1 MKFYSIGFQT
11 HKFVIEWIYVIQRKG
26 VLDTES
32 GQVKVM
38 RRRFLAAAL
47 GMSMAVAMTPAA
59 AFAEETSTEEATEV
73 VSEVASEEDTD
84 AEEESS
90 EAETKAFD
98 YSEGYDEKGFF
109 EGVKA
114 LDYVTLLDYS
124 HMELSDEIIPS
135 DEAVQSQ
142 IDKTLS
148 SYTKTNQIT
157 DENRLIED
165 GDTVNIDY
173 VGSVDGVE
181 FEGGSTDGKGATVT
195 IGVTSFIDG
204 FLDQLIGH
212 APGENFDINVTFPDP
227 YTNNTDL
234 SGKDAVFNITI
245 NYIEEKITPEFD
257 DDFIAEN
264 LPDYESAEAYRQS
277 VYDNLYKQN
286 MYNALFQYV
295 VENSEI
301 KDVPEEVVDTVYNE
315 RYQYYT
321 SIASMY
327 GVGIDAFLSAN
338 GLDEDSF
345 RDMCKTYA
353 GNYLV
358 LQAVMETEGWE
369 MTADIAK
376 ESLNFTDEDYEKA
389 VGVYGEPYVM
399 FAASTDYVLGKLSEN
414 VTLVEM
420 EEESSEEV
428 SEEASSEVSSEEVSS
443 EEVSTEEAS
452 SEAE

>member
-1 MKFYSIGFQT
+1 
-11 HKFVIEWIYVIQRKG
+11 
-26 VLDTES
+26 
-32 GQVKVM
+32 M

-47 GMSMAVAMTPAA
+47 GISMAVAMTPAA

-73 VSEVASEEDTD
+73 VSEVASEDETG

-157 DENRLIED
+157 DADRLIED

-212 APGENFDINVTFPDP
+212 AP
-227 YTNNTDL
+227 
-234 SGKDAVFNITI
+234 ITQI
-245 NYIEEKITPEFD
+245 
-257 DDFIAEN
+257 
-264 LPDYESAEAYRQS
+264 
-277 VYDNLYKQN
+277 
-286 MYNALFQYV
+286 
-295 VENSEI
+295 
-301 KDVPEEVVDTVYNE
+301 
-315 RYQYYT
+315 
-321 SIASMY
+321 
-327 GVGIDAFLSAN
+327 
-338 GLDEDSF
+338 
-345 RDMCKTYA
+345 
-353 GNYLV
+353 
-358 LQAVMETEGWE
+358 
-369 MTADIAK
+369 
-376 ESLNFTDEDYEKA
+376 
-389 VGVYGEPYVM
+389 
-399 FAASTDYVLGKLSEN
+399 
-414 VTLVEM
+414 
-420 EEESSEEV
+420 
-428 SEEASSEVSSEEVSS
+428 
-443 EEVSTEEAS
+443 
-452 SEAE
+452 

>member
-1 MKFYSIGFQT
+1 
-11 HKFVIEWIYVIQRKG
+11 
-26 VLDTES
+26 
-32 GQVKVM
+32 
-38 RRRFLAAAL
+38 
-47 GMSMAVAMTPAA
+47 MSMAVAMTPAA

-73 VSEVASEEDTD
+73 ATEAETG

-90 EAETKAFD
+90 EAETEAFD

-109 EGVKA
+109 EGVHA

-124 HMELSDEIIPS
+124 NIELPDSILPS
-135 DEAVQSQ
+135 DETVQSQ

-148 SYTKTNQIT
+148 SYATTNQIT
-157 DENRLIED
+157 DSDRLIED

-181 FEGGSTDGKGATVT
+181 FDGGSTNGNGTTVT
-195 IGVTSFIDG
+195 IGVTSYIDG

-227 YTNNTDL
+227 YSQNEDL
-234 SGKDAVFNITI
+234 SGKEAVFNITI
-245 NYIEEKITPEFD
+245 NYIEETVTPEFD

-264 LPDYESAEAYRQS
+264 FPDFESADAYRQD
-277 VYDNLYKQN
+277 VYDKLYKQN
-286 MYNALFQYV
+286 LYNELFQYV

-301 KDVPEEVVDTVYNE
+301 SEVPDSVVDTVYNE
-315 RYQYYT
+315 RYQYYS

-327 GVGIDAFLSAN
+327 GVNMDTFLSAN

-345 RDMCKTYA
+345 REMCKTYA

-358 LQAVMETEGWE
+358 LQAVMENEGWE
-369 MTADIAK
+369 MDADTAK
-376 ESLNFTDEDYEKA
+376 ESLDFSDDDYEKA
-389 VGVYGEPYVM
+389 VGVYGEPYVF
-399 FAASTDYVLGKLSEN
+399 FAASTDYVLGKLSDN
-414 VTLVEM
+414 VTLVEA
-420 EEESSEEV
+420 EEESSEDA
-428 SEEASSEVSSEEVSS
+428 SEEVSSEEASS

>member
-1 MKFYSIGFQT
+1 
-11 HKFVIEWIYVIQRKG
+11 
-26 VLDTES
+26 
-32 GQVKVM
+32 
-38 RRRFLAAAL
+38 
-47 GMSMAVAMTPAA
+47 MSMAVAMTPAA

-73 VSEVASEEDTD
+73 ATEAETG

-90 EAETKAFD
+90 EAETEAFD

-109 EGVKA
+109 EGVHA

-124 HMELSDEIIPS
+124 NIELPDSILPS
-135 DEAVQSQ
+135 DETVQSQ
-142 IDKTLS
+142 IDQTLS
-148 SYTKTNQIT
+148 SYATTNQIT
-157 DENRLIED
+157 DSDRLIED

-181 FEGGSTDGKGATVT
+181 FDGGSTNGNGTTVT
-195 IGVTSFIDG
+195 IGVTSYIDG

-227 YTNNTDL
+227 YSQNEDL

-245 NYIEEKITPEFD
+245 NYIEETVTPEFD

-264 LPDYESAEAYRQS
+264 FPDFESADAYRQD
-277 VYDNLYKQN
+277 VYDKLYKQN
-286 MYNALFQYV
+286 LYNELFQYV

-301 KDVPEEVVDTVYNE
+301 SEVPDSVVDTVYNE
-315 RYQYYT
+315 RYQYYS

-327 GVGIDAFLSAN
+327 GVNMDTFLSAN

-345 RDMCKTYA
+345 REMCKTYA

-358 LQAVMETEGWE
+358 LQAVMENEGWE
-369 MTADIAK
+369 MDADTAK
-376 ESLNFTDEDYEKA
+376 ESLDFSDDDYEKA
-389 VGVYGEPYVM
+389 VGVYGEPYVF
-399 FAASTDYVLGKLSEN
+399 FAASTDYVLGKLSDN
-414 VTLVEM
+414 VTLVEA
-420 EEESSEEV
+420 EEESSEDA
-428 SEEASSEVSSEEVSS
+428 SEEVSSEEASS

>member
-1 MKFYSIGFQT
+1 MNLCHSK
-11 HKFVIEWIYVIQRKG
+11 KG
-26 VLDTES
+26 SPGIES

-59 AFAEETSTEEATEV
+59 AFAEETSTEEVTEV
-73 VSEVASEEDTD
+73 ETEEETG

-90 EAETKAFD
+90 EAETEAFD

-124 HMELSDEIIPS
+124 HMELSDEILPS

-157 DENRLIED
+157 DADRLIED

-195 IGVTSFIDG
+195 IGVTSYIDG

-264 LPDYESAEAYRQS
+264 LPDYESADAYRQS
-277 VYDNLYKQN
+277 IYDNLYKQN

-301 KDVPEEVVDTVYNE
+301 EDVPEEVVDTVYNE
-315 RYQYYT
+315 CYQYYT

-345 RDMCKTYA
+345 REMCKTYA

-358 LQAVMETEGWE
+358 LQAVMENEGWE

-389 VGVYGEPYVM
+389 VGVYGEPYVL

-428 SEEASSEVSSEEVSS
+428 SEEVSEEASS
-443 EEVSTEEAS
+443 EEVSTEEVS